1 MKFKGGYIFRNFQ
14 GEAEPVLESLP
25 VPDKVFIPIP
35 TFDGFNFSA
44 LVKAGQKVE
53 AGEKIIGLDGGFSFC
68 LVSPL
73 NGTVSSADEKGVGL
87 ISDGSSD
94 FLPVEGHIRE
104 PWNLDKPELFD
115 LLATTGCFLAL
126 GKVFSSLSECESV
139 DSVIISSMHNSP
151 LNQRWSPEITG
162 NGSNLTAGINILK
175 KLFPKASITLAINGK
190 NEEFFKKAGTDSVLK
205 VKVLT
210 DHYPQENPEL
220 LAKYLLNRRL
230 YTPKGKQDKSIFII
244 DYSDLIR
251 VSETIT
257 EGRPLIDK
265 TYLVAG
271 PGVAKPG
278 WYKMRIGT
286 SFEFIAKH
294 LLKADNYGPW
304 RIIKGDPLSGTAVTD
319 RSETLTSY
327 DHEVSVISDKAQR
340 ELLRFVMPGFN
351 ADSYAKTTVAS
362 LIGLLSKKLE
372 TSEHGGERPCVQ
384 CNFCDEVC
392 PVDIYPFLIWK
403 IAKIGEIE
411 SAFKLKPYECVSCGL
426 CDYVCPS
433 KINIAESVKTVREAY
448 WKSRNTDVAD

>member
-35 TFDGFNFSA
+35 LLYGYNFSA
-44 LVKAGQKVE
+44 LVKSGQKIE
-53 AGEKIIGLDGGFSFC
+53 AGEKIIGLDGGFKFC
-68 LVSPL
+68 LVSPV
-73 NGTVSSADEKGVGL
+73 NGTVSTSDEKGVG
-87 ISDGSSD
+87 INSDGSTD

-104 PWNLDKPELFD
+104 PWNLEKTDLYN
-115 LLATTGCFLAL
+115 LLASTGCFFAL
-126 GKVFSSLSECESV
+126 GKVFSSLSECDFV
-139 DSVIISSMHNSP
+139 DSIIINSIHNSP

-175 KLFPKASITLAINGK
+175 KLLPKASFTLAVNGK
-190 NEEFFKKAGTDSVLK
+190 NAAFFKKAGLDSALK
-205 VKVLT
+205 VIVLS
-210 DHYPQENPEL
+210 DNYPQEKPEL
-220 LAKYLLNRRL
+220 LSKYILNRSF
-230 YTPKGKQDKSIFII
+230 YTSKGKQDKSIFII
-244 DYSDLIR
+244 EYADLIR
-251 VSETIT
+251 VAETLT

-271 PGVAKPG
+271 PGVSKPG

-286 SFEFIAKH
+286 SLEYIAKS
-294 LLKADNYGPW
+294 LFKADSYGPW
-304 RIIKGDPLSGTAVTD
+304 RIIKGDPLSGIAVTD
-319 RSETLTSY
+319 RSETLTCF

-340 ELLRFVMPGFN
+340 ELLRFAMPGFD

-362 LIGLLSKKLE
+362 LISIFAKKLE

-411 SAFKLKPYECVSCGL
+411 SAFGLKPYECVSCGL

-433 KINIAESVKTVREAY
+433 KINIAESVKAVREAY